1 MLKCTPE
8 DVFEFVTDMRN
19 FRNLLPEIKTDKMEF
34 RREECNLNV
43 SGIGN
48 IRLVIEKRTPF
59 SDVVYNGSLL
69 NIQDF
74 KMALDI
80 KGNSPE
86 GSKVMITI
94 SAAMNPFM
102 KLMSENYINKF
113 LETIID
119 EMENF
124 RDWGRS

>member
-1 MLKCTPE
+1 
-8 DVFEFVTDMRN
+8 
-19 FRNLLPEIKTDKMEF
+19 MEF

-69 NIQDF
+69 NIQNF

-80 KGNSPE
+80 KDNSPE

-102 KLMSENYINKF
+102 KLMSENYIDKF